1 MGDRLKGQEVSIR
14 VIDSGTMVASLDSIT
29 SFNEEMKSEIKED
42 GFLGE
47 VANRFDDIF
56 NGFGG
61 DFEAQFRR
69 ADVTNFQTRVQERQQ
84 RKVVT
89 RVFNIVRTDLY
100 PDGTSTV
107 FTYIDVKWGAMS
119 TSAGSRTDFVKLK
132 TSFACSNR
140 ANKQNALPLS

>member
-61 DFEAQFRR
+61 DFEIHVRR
-69 ADVTNFQTRVQERQQ
+69 SDYVNFQKRVKERQQ

-89 RVFNIVRTDLY
+89 RVFNVVRTDLY

-119 TSAGSRTDFVKLK
+119 TSAGSRTDFVKMK
-132 TSFACSNR
+132 TSFACSER
-140 ANKQNALPLS
+140 ADKQNALPLS

>member
-14 VIDSGTMVASLDSIT
+14 VVDSGTMVASLDSIT

-61 DFEAQFRR
+61 DFEIHIRR
-69 ADVTNFQTRVQERQQ
+69 SDYVNFQKRVKERQQ

-89 RVFNIVRTDLY
+89 RVFNVVRTDLY

-107 FTYIDVKWGAMS
+107 FTYLDVKWGTMS
-119 TSAGSRTDFVKLK
+119 TSAGSRTDFVKMK
-132 TSFACSNR
+132 TSFSCSDR
-140 ANKQNALPLS
+140 ADKQNALPLS